1 MGFTRVLQVPAGL
14 KLGVDPATIAMAV
27 GWGDAWT
34 NLIQPFWALPLL
46 GVLGLKIKDIMG
58 YCFILCIWVGI
69 VTSLLMLFVY

>member
-1 MGFTRVLQVPAGL
+1 MGFARATAGS
-14 KLGVDPATIAMAV
+14 GRIEVRCRSGYYRYV
-27 GWGDAWT
+27 GWGRMDKFDSVLGT
-34 NLIQPFWALPLL
+34 TSL

>member
-1 MGFTRVLQVPAGL
+1 MGFTRTTAGPGRIEVRCRSGYYRYGGRL
-14 KLGVDPATIAMAV
+14 
-27 GWGDAWT
+27 GDAWT